1 MEFGPAFSAD
11 GKLQAVGRDQ
21 QGKDSSML
29 NLLPFP
35 GAPSTYISGLTF
47 TVLNSLAQ
55 SSLRFSR
62 LVIHV
67 FNITLNLTDEL
78 S

>member
-35 GAPSTYISGLTF
+35 GDF
-47 TVLNSLAQ
+47 
-55 SSLRFSR
+55 
-62 LVIHV
+62 IHLHLWS
-67 FNITLNLTDEL
+67 NIYCSEL
-78 S
+78 SSTVVTTVFSFSDPCVQYHFESHR